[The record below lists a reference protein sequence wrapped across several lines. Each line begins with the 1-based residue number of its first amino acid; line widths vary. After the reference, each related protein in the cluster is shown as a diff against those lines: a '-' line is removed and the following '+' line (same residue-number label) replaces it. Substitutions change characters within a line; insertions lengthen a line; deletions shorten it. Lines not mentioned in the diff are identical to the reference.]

1 MNIFIL
7 ITIAT
12 IIGLVVFGGLIW
24 YLYMKARFKTV
35 PSNEALIITGP
46 NIGDPKSESNVYQ
59 DDEGRHMRVVRGGGY
74 RMKMFQSSTRVSL
87 KSFQLEIKTPVVWTK
102 AGVGIEAEA
111 VATVKV
117 ADQLQGIVKYA
128 EQFLGKSKDE
138 VSDEISQV
146 LNTNLRAIL
155 SKMTVEEINSDREA
169 FNNKVTEVAQGQLN
183 NMGFS
188 ITSLGLS
195 DISDNEGYLENL
207 GKPEIAKIKKKADI
221 AESDASRE
229 TEMKI
234 AENTELTEKEKIS
247 RQMNV
252 ADSRREKDLKEQSI
266 LSETNKAQAQA
277 EASGQLEK
285 ESRALEIKEKQ
296 LHVERTEKENELHL
310 IQMEREND
318 VHIQR
323 QKDDVRRQQS
333 ETDAAIM
340 IKQSEASYESRIK
353 EGKAEA
359 EVIREQEKAKADGLR
374 ERANALAE
382 NKDVMLAELMIK
394 TMPEFARAIA
404 EPLSNVE
411 NIRILD
417 GGNGDGVNSLSNGII
432 AQMANA
438 EEGLN
443 QMTGF
448 NLTKMLENVSDQK
461 KTYAFEQN
469 EMSKNNDLENE
480 EAALKNDIDQTQDV
494 SSNEKQ

>member
-1 MNIFIL
+1 MNLFVLIGIAAVIGIL
-7 ITIAT
+7 V
-12 IIGLVVFGGLIW
+12 IGGIGW

-46 NIGDPKSESNVYQ
+46 KIGDPETEPNVYQ

-87 KSFQLEIKTPVVWTK
+87 QSFQLEIKTPIVWAK
-102 AGVGIEAEA
+102 DGVGVQAEA

-117 ADQLQGIVKYA
+117 ADKLEGIVKYA

-138 VSDEISQV
+138 ISDEISQV

-155 SKMTVEEINSDREA
+155 SKMTVVEINSDREA
-169 FNNKVTEVAQGQLN
+169 FNSKVTEVAQSQLN
-183 NMGFS
+183 NMGFT

-195 DISDNEGYLENL
+195 DLNDDEGYLENL
-207 GKPEIAKIKKKADI
+207 GKPEIAKVKKRADI

-234 AENTELTEKEKIS
+234 AENTEMTEKEKIS

-252 ADSRREKDLKEQSI
+252 ADSKREKDLKEQSI
-266 LSETNKAQAQA
+266 LSETNKAKAQA
-277 EASGQLEK
+277 DASGELEK
-285 ESRALEIKEKQ
+285 ESRALEIKERQ
-296 LHVERTEKENELHL
+296 LEVKRKEKENELNL

-318 VHIQR
+318 VRIQR

-333 ETDAAIM
+333 ETDAAIK
-340 IKQSEASYESRIK
+340 IKQSEAAYEARLK

-417 GGNGDGVNSLSNGII
+417 GGNGEGVNSLSNGII
-432 AQMANA
+432 SQMANA

-448 NLTKMLENVSDQK
+448 NLTKMLENVSNQK

-469 EMSKNNDLENE
+469 ENDDISEDANFDEEQYNEDEHLLDENDE
-480 EAALKNDIDQTQDV
+480 EQK
-494 SSNEKQ
+494 

>member
-1 MNIFIL
+1 
-7 ITIAT
+7 
-12 IIGLVVFGGLIW
+12 
-24 YLYMKARFKTV
+24 
-35 PSNEALIITGP
+35 
-46 NIGDPKSESNVYQ
+46 
-59 DDEGRHMRVVRGGGY
+59 
-74 RMKMFQSSTRVSL
+74 
-87 KSFQLEIKTPVVWTK
+87 
-102 AGVGIEAEA
+102 
-111 VATVKV
+111 
-117 ADQLQGIVKYA
+117 
-128 EQFLGKSKDE
+128 
-138 VSDEISQV
+138 
-146 LNTNLRAIL
+146 
-155 SKMTVEEINSDREA
+155 
-169 FNNKVTEVAQGQLN
+169 
-183 NMGFS
+183 
-188 ITSLGLS
+188 
-195 DISDNEGYLENL
+195 
-207 GKPEIAKIKKKADI
+207 
-221 AESDASRE
+221 
-229 TEMKI
+229 MKI

-252 ADSRREKDLKEQSI
+252 ADSRREKDLKEQAI

-296 LHVERTEKENELHL
+296 LNVQRSEKENELHL

-333 ETDAAIM
+333 ETDAAIK
-340 IKQSEASYESRIK
+340 IKQAEAAYEARLK

-394 TMPEFARAIA
+394 TMPEFARALA

-417 GGNGDGVNSLSNGII
+417 GGNGEGINSISNSII

-448 NLTKMLENVSDQK
+448 NLTKMLENVSNQK

-469 EMSKNNDLENE
+469 EKTNEDTSLEQSEMMNDGVAIEGDPNQI
-480 EAALKNDIDQTQDV
+480 KDKRNDDNSQTP
-494 SSNEKQ
+494 EK